1 LRTAG
6 VGSHPRERA
15 GEQLDTA
22 SVVGARL
29 ASVRAK
35 FLQPGRRMR
44 SAAGTGFDRRR
55 ILYFSFSLRTGPPLP
70 PKVTLDQ
77 ATKLVEAL
85 ARGTPGA
92 REIIRNIAMDKL
104 RELV

>member
-1 LRTAG
+1 MRANCATSRIGLRTAG

-55 ILYFSFSLRTGPPLP
+55 ILYFFFFA
-70 PKVTLDQ
+70 DQ
-77 ATKLVEAL
+77 AAAAPPPTMPQRQAAL
-85 ARGTPGA
+85 QAYL
-92 REIIRNIAMDKL
+92 IDYL
-104 RELV
+104 

>member
-1 LRTAG
+1 
-6 VGSHPRERA
+6 
-15 GEQLDTA
+15 
-22 SVVGARL
+22 
-29 ASVRAK
+29 
-35 FLQPGRRMR
+35 
-44 SAAGTGFDRRR
+44 
-55 ILYFSFSLRTGPPLP
+55 LRTGPPLP